1 MHRSVEG
8 KSRAGHVAAACG
20 AVVGL
25 LGASS
30 LVAWHVGASAWLRP
44 VPHCP
49 VMTYN
54 GAVVL
59 AVLGFAL
66 VGAAAGRGGSALVGG
81 VVAVALGLLTL
92 SEHATGVTLPIDFRF
107 APALVG
113 TGDRLSTN
121 TAVALALLGSGLL
134 LLAEPV
140 ATARRPKVLALFG
153 PIVFALGSV
162 ALFGYATGMDSA
174 YRWGDSPPL
183 PPVMAVALAFGGAA
197 LGAFAWLDAARLGVR
212 PTWLPVLVGVGVGA
226 ASVLLGYALHQRERE
241 QQHETLVAQ
250 AEAVRIEIESR
261 LLSRLEALERMARRW
276 EYVRTLDLARLDFDA
291 RLYLKRYPGQ
301 QAIEWIDPT
310 YRVRWVAPEQGNE
323 VLAAFELRRG
333 GVRRRLLDRARRR
346 GEITVSETLP
356 LIQGGQGFLACVPLT
371 VDGRDRG
378 ALVGVFRVRELFDSF
393 LAVSRSERTYGLR
406 IREQMP
412 LYALGELP
420 RAGDE
425 VVTLPLQIYD
435 TRWRLEAWPLP
446 AARPPVRLSEVAMAG
461 GLVMAWL
468 LAVATHLALTAHRH
482 ARSSDLANVELARE
496 IGVRRQAQEALTA
509 RTRELERSNADLEQF
524 AYVASHDLQEPL
536 RMVASYLQLIERRY
550 VDRLDDDGREFIGY
564 AVDGANRMR
573 ALVNDLLAFSRVGT
587 RGHPFQP
594 CDLGAVIEQVRD
606 NLELTIAETGATLEV
621 GPLPTIPGDATQL
634 TQLLQNLVGNAL
646 KFAGEQP
653 PVITV
658 GAELADGQ
666 WTVSVTDNGI
676 GIDPKHAE
684 RVFLIFQR
692 LHSRTEYD
700 GTGIGLAICKRI
712 VERHGGRIWVAPREG
727 GGSIFRFT
735 LDAGGS
741 EK

>member
-1 MHRSVEG
+1 MDRSVKG
-8 KSRAGHVAAACG
+8 KSRAGRVAAVCG

-25 LGASS
+25 LGTAS
-30 LVAWHVGASAWLRP
+30 LVAWHVGASTWLRP

-59 AVLGFAL
+59 AVIGFAL
-66 VGAAAGRGGSALVGG
+66 VCAAVGRAGPALAGG
-81 VVAVALGLLTL
+81 VVAVAFGLLTL
-92 SEHATGVTLPIDFRF
+92 FEHATGQALPIDFRF

-113 TGDRLSTN
+113 SGDRLSTN

-134 LLAEPV
+134 LLAEPEP
-140 ATARRPKVLALFG
+140 TARRPKVLALFG

-162 ALFGYATGMDSA
+162 ALFGYATGMESA

-183 PPVMAVALAFGGAA
+183 PPVTALALAFAGAG
-197 LGAFAWLDAARLGVR
+197 LGAFAWRDGALLGVR
-212 PTWLPVLVGVGVGA
+212 PTWLPLLVGVGVGT
-226 ASVLLGYALHQRERE
+226 ASVLLGYALNQREQE

-250 AEAVRIEIESR
+250 AEGVRIEIESR
-261 LLSRLEALERMARRW
+261 LLARLEALERMARRW
-276 EYVRTLDLARLDFDA
+276 EYGRTLDLARLEFDA
-291 RLYLKRYPGQ
+291 RLYLAQYPGQ
-301 QAIEWIDPT
+301 QALEWIDPA
-310 YRVRWVAPEQGNE
+310 YRVRWVVPERGNE
-323 VLAAFELRRG
+323 VMAAFDLRRSG
-333 GVRRRLLDRARRR
+333 ARRRLLDQARRR

-356 LIQGGQGFLACVPLT
+356 LIQGGQGFLAYVPLT

-378 ALVGVFRVRELFDSF
+378 ALAGVFRVRELFDSF
-393 LAVSRSERTYGLR
+393 LAVSRSERPYGLR
-406 IREQMP
+406 VREQVP
-412 LYALGELP
+412 IYVLGAEP
-420 RAGDE
+420 GPEDAVE
-425 VVTLPLQIYD
+425 VLPLQVYD
-435 TRWRLEAWPLP
+435 TRWRLEVWPLP
-446 AARPPVRLSEVAMAG
+446 AARRPLRLSQVAMVS

-468 LAVATHLALTAHRH
+468 LAVATHLAQAAYRH
-482 ARSSDLANVELARE
+482 ARASDLANAELARE
-496 IGVRRQAQEALTA
+496 VRFRQQAQDALTE

-594 CDLGAVIEQVRD
+594 CDLGVLAEQVRD
-606 NLELTIAETGATLEV
+606 NLELTIVETGATLNV
-621 GPLPTIPGDATQL
+621 GPLPTVPGDATQL

-666 WTVSVTDNGI
+666 WTVSVADNGI

-700 GTGIGLAICKRI
+700 GTGIGLAICKKI
-712 VERHGGRIWVAPREG
+712 VERHGGRIWVEPGQG
-727 GGSIFRFT
+727 GGSVFRFT
-735 LDAGGS
+735 LDAG
-741 EK
+741 ERER